1 MSIKTP
7 EELEGM
13 KIAGR
18 IVRRMLEAMKA
29 GVHPRVTTKELD
41 EIGARVMREHGA
53 RSAPSLVY
61 GFPGVSCISVNEE
74 IVHGIPGAR
83 MLKRGDLLK
92 LDVTIEKD
100 GFMADAAE
108 TVIVVGEQSDEA
120 ESGSAQPLGVAD
132 GGVAQQLADCARD
145 AFDAAMHVARAGNR
159 IVDIGA
165 AVEAEVNRS
174 GFFVVREL
182 CGHGIGRT
190 IHEQPNVPNY
200 ADPNTHGMLTEGL
213 VITVEPI
220 IASRSGKAYLAR
232 DGWTMRTA
240 DHGLAAHHEHT
251 LVITSGEPLLLTAA

>member
-7 EELEGM
+7 EELARM
-13 KIAGR
+13 KAAGLV
-18 IVRRMLEAMKA
+18 VRRMLEAMKSGVRA
-29 GVHPRVTTKELD
+29 GVTTLELD
-41 EIGARVMREHGA
+41 QIGAQTMREHGA

-83 MLKRGDLLK
+83 ALKNGDLLK

-108 TVIVVGEQSDEA
+108 SVVVGD
-120 ESGSAQPLGVAD
+120 ESGVAK
-132 GGVAQQLADCARD
+132 QLIGCVRR
-145 AFDAAMHVARAGNR
+145 AFDAAMSVARAGTR
-159 IVDIGA
+159 ISEMGA
-165 AVEAEVNRS
+165 AVEAEVRRS
-174 GFFVVREL
+174 GFFVIREL

-190 IHEQPNVPNY
+190 IHERPNIPNY
-200 ADPNTHGMLTEGL
+200 ADPNARGILTEGL

-220 IASRSGKAYLAR
+220 IASRSAHAYLAQ

-240 DHGLAAHHEHT
+240 DRGLAAHYEHT
-251 LVITSGEPLLLTAA
+251 LVITDGEPLLLTAA